1 MRIKTFIITTAAA
14 FALAACG
21 SSDTA
26 GPPKGEPIAKVA
38 SPAGKAWI
46 DVVSKTEFGGYQMG
60 NPSAN
65 LKLLGQ
71 IIHSHDAQPHFCFVC
86 S

>member
-26 GPPKGEPIAKVA
+26 ALFRSIVT
-38 SPAGKAWI
+38 I
-46 DVVSKTEFGGYQMG
+46 LHLVFHVRI
-60 NPSAN
+60 
-65 LKLLGQ
+65 LGF
-71 IIHSHDAQPHFCFVC
+71 SV
-86 S
+86 